1 MAEGTMKYGWLAPCA
16 VSMLFGCGGAVDRPV
31 AEFPSKEQL
40 LKLAAQPAHPSP
52 PLATVPVDRW
62 TFASKVPAPGA
73 PYPVEDP
80 WDRMIVAGRA
90 AASSQTRLSPELRC
104 AAQEAARF
112 YVENGASPEDA
123 LREYLVLRCGATIAS
138 SSMRSLTAAVPDDVT
153 EPRFEDAYRK
163 DVHQLVDEVL
173 KGGSEAGLGFA
184 RGRGRAAF
192 FAFYGTPTG
201 RLSAVPGL
209 VQGSEVTL
217 EGEAE
222 PRAAFVMGIATKGKL
237 GVSLCEPDSTVPA
250 PAFRLRCPI
259 ADGDAQTRIDIEMR
273 LAGDVLLR
281 GSMHVLVRR
290 DADAGL
296 VYEAKPYGA
305 TEPSPNADAFRSALA
320 TGLNTARAEA
330 GARAV
335 EIEANES
342 HDSDSL
348 VAQYFDSSIR
358 GDTQAVDTVALG
370 LMAGWDVGGTI
381 RGGAFYSQLTA
392 GSRSP
397 GRWLAYALESPTGRW
412 SLLEPSMARIAIG
425 TGLVGHDG
433 VMALVSTY
441 SFFESSD
448 HHPDEDAVFES
459 LVRARKERGLPA
471 PTRAPSDTNLDRALS
486 QILINASTCAVALH
500 DAMEHVAYVEH
511 RAVRGMYVETSDLKQ
526 LPFGDDL
533 LAKGPVDV
541 QVGVTHH
548 KAPGGAWGQYA
559 VLFLIRGQPPSDT
572 KEARAK
578 HRQVATREA
587 RAGR

>member
-1 MAEGTMKYGWLAPCA
+1 MKRRWAAACGI
-16 VSMLFGCGGAVDRPV
+16 SMLLGCGGAVDRPV

-40 LKLAAQPAHPSP
+40 LKLAAQPAHPTP
-52 PLATVPVDRW
+52 QLATVTVDRW
-62 TFASKVPAPGA
+62 TLASKMPAPGA

-80 WDRMIVAGRA
+80 WDRILVEGRA
-90 AASSQTRLSPELRC
+90 ASSSQTRLSPELRC

-123 LREYLVLRCGATIAS
+123 LREYLVLRCGGTMAAS
-138 SSMRSLTAAVPDDVT
+138 AMRSLTATVPDDVP
-153 EPRFEDAYRK
+153 ERRLQDSYGKSVREM
-163 DVHQLVDEVL
+163 VDQVL
-173 KGGSEAGLGFA
+173 KGGTEAGLGFA

-192 FAFYGTPTG
+192 FAFYGTPSG
-201 RLSAVPGL
+201 RLSAVPGI

-217 EGEAE
+217 DGEVA
-222 PRAAFVMGIATKGKL
+222 PHAAFVMGIATKGKL
-237 GVSLCEPDSTVPA
+237 GVSLCEPDSTVQA
-250 PAFRLRCPI
+250 PAFRLRCPV
-259 ADGDAQTRIDIEMR
+259 AEGDAQTRIDVEMR
-273 LAGDVLLR
+273 MAGDVLLR

-290 DADAGL
+290 QADAGL
-296 VYEAKPYGA
+296 VYEATPYGA
-305 TEPSPNADAFRSALA
+305 TEPSASAEGFRAALVA
-320 TGLNTARAEA
+320 GLNAARAEA
-330 GARAV
+330 GDRPVA
-335 EIEANES
+335 IEANES
-342 HDSDSL
+342 HDSDGL

-358 GDTQAVDTVALG
+358 GDTQSVETMALG
-370 LMAGWDVGGTI
+370 LLAGWDVGGTI
-381 RGGAFYSQLTA
+381 RGGGFYSQLTA
-392 GSRSP
+392 GSRSA
-397 GRWLAYALESPTGRW
+397 GRWLAYALASATGRW

-425 TGLVGHDG
+425 TGLVGNEG
-433 VMALVSTY
+433 IMALVSTY

-459 LVRARKERGLPA
+459 LVRARKQHGLP
-471 PTRAPSDTNLDRALS
+471 PPNRVPSDTNLDRALS
-486 QILINASTCAVALH
+486 QILINASTCAAALNA
-500 DAMEHVAYVEH
+500 AMEHVAYVER

-559 VLFLIRGQPPSDT
+559 VLFLIRGQPPTDT